1 MSVSI
6 AWVLLSSV
14 SAFAAAAIEGQV
26 LGGGTPIADATV
38 TLWEASTGAP
48 KQLAQSPTD
57 REGRFRLGVEES
69 QSAATSLYLVATGGQ
84 PRGKDGDNPA
94 IALLLVVGS
103 RPPAHVVIDE
113 MSTLA
118 SVITHNQFI
127 DGTAIKGPAL
137 ALRIAAGNVPN
148 FVSLETGDYGATIL
162 DPLNSSQTPTLANFG
177 TLANL
182 LAACVTQRRSDAC
195 GSLFHAATSPT
206 GASPTDTLA
215 ATEFIV
221 RHPWYQPDKLFA
233 VFSSLYPQ
241 PKIEPGQVLRPT
253 PFLPYLTFAP
263 SAWVFPLKFAG
274 GGLSAPGKLMFD
286 SEGNAWAADNW
297 LVGAQN

>member
-1 MSVSI
+1 LR
-6 AWVLLSSV
+6 AEEAP
-14 SAFAAAAIEGQV
+14 SA
-26 LGGGTPIADATV
+26 D
-38 TLWEASTGAP
+38 
-48 KQLAQSPTD
+48 
-57 REGRFRLGVEES
+57 
-69 QSAATSLYLVATGGQ
+69 TSLYLGATGGQ

-148 FVSLETGDYGATIL
+148 SVSLETGAPGATIL
-162 DPLNSSQTPTLANFG
+162 DPLNTPQTPTMATFG

-182 LAACVTQRRSDAC
+182 LAACVTQIRSDAC
-195 GSLFHAATSPT
+195 GSLFNPPTSPT

-215 ATEFIV
+215 AT
-221 RHPWYQPDKLFA
+221 
-233 VFSSLYPQ
+233 
-241 PKIEPGQVLRPT
+241 
-253 PFLPYLTFAP
+253 
-263 SAWVFPLKFAG
+263 
-274 GGLSAPGKLMFD
+274 
-286 SEGNAWAADNW
+286 
-297 LVGAQN
+297 